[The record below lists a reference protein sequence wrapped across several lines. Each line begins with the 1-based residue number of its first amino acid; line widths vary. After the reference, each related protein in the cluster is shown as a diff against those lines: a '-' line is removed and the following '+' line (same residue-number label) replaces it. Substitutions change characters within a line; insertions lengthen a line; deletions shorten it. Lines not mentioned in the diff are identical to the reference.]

1 MYSHQR
7 SDIVTLSNSITEDLG
22 LGHMLDTTGDES
34 QQPLIVDENDDDA
47 TILPEVTKREANR
60 LIWLLT
66 LTAGLSGLLFG
77 YE

>member
-1 MYSHQR
+1 MDSNHR
-7 SDIVTLSNSITEDLG
+7 FAIVTPPQYPTEEFG
-22 LGHMLDTTGDES
+22 PEHMLDTTGDES

-47 TILPEVTKREANR
+47 TILPEVTKQEANR